1 MLHVTPRRA
10 PGTQA
15 IGCQIDCNFLDCMH
29 FLHLETCIMPMLT
42 VRNISEEV
50 HRALR
55 LRAVQHGRS
64 TEAEVRAILE
74 EAVKPEGR
82 VKLGSLLAQIGRQA
96 KITDKEAALFNQ
108 RDTSA
113 AAPPRFE

>member
-1 MLHVTPRRA
+1 
-10 PGTQA
+10 
-15 IGCQIDCNFLDCMH
+15 MH
-29 FLHLETCIMPMLT
+29 FLPLDICIMPMLT

-74 EAVKPEGR
+74 EAVKPDGR

-96 KITDKEAALFNQ
+96 KITDKEAALFTNGT
-108 RDTSA
+108 RLPPRHRGLNDSAGHKRHLRA
-113 AAPPRFE
+113 AAPDAGRRRH